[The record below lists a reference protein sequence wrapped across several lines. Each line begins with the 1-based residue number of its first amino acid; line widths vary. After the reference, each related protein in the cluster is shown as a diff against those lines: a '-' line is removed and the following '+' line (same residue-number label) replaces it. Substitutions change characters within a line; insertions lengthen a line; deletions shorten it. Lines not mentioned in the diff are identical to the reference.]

1 VVLLFGLT
9 AFTGAGL
16 LFLVQPMVAKLL
28 LPSYGGSPMVWNTS
42 TLFFQVLLLLGYLYV
57 HVSTTRLGRRQPWL
71 QAAVLALP
79 LLALPLALPA
89 QAVPPEGA
97 DPALWLLRTLLLAVG
112 LPFLVLATTS
122 TALQRWFSWL
132 GHPRSA
138 DPYFL
143 YAASNAGSF
152 VGLLAYPF
160 LLEPLLTLAQQRAVW
175 SMAYAA
181 FVAMFLACGALT
193 LVRGRVTAPSVR
205 EGAAATK
212 ERLTWS
218 RRGRWL
224 FLAFVPSSL
233 MLGVTTFITT
243 DVAALPLLWVLPLAI
258 YLATFVVAFG
268 RSRRVVSPGLVLAAA
283 SVAVA
288 CLVSALRPGLLP
300 LSLALVLHLGGLA
313 LVALAAHS
321 VLAAD
326 RPSPERLTEYF
337 VVVAVGGA
345 MGGLLN
351 GLLAPVVF
359 DSPVEYPLVLALV
372 PVAGFGLLVPGLSPL
387 DQGRSVA
394 RRATLMLL
402 PVLLA
407 GAGAAG
413 LVVGF
418 APVLSGLMLILGLAG
433 IASILAGR
441 PAVLVGLAVGAV
453 AATALVGSPVVQD
466 RTFFGTY
473 RVSATAEVHSLRHGT
488 TLHGLQ
494 WQDERRDQPT
504 TYYARSGPLGD
515 VFAAL
520 EDPEDPP
527 RVGGVGLGAGTIAAY
542 GVAGQQMRFYE
553 IDPAIRDIATDP
565 DLFTFLADSAAD
577 TDVVVGDGRLRVEEE
592 PDDTFDLLVLD
603 AFSSD
608 AIPVH
613 LLTLEAFEVYD
624 RVTADDGLIAVHVSN
639 RHFTLDPVVL
649 AAARELGLTGVVRSA
664 SGGDDGATLARWVV
678 LSRTEGSL
686 ADLVDREGWEPL
698 DGEARLWTDDYSS
711 VVGVLRL

>member
-1 VVLLFGLT
+1 MVLLFGLT

-42 TLFFQVLLLLGYLYV
+42 TLFFQVLLLAGYLYV
-57 HVSTTRLGRRQPWL
+57 HFSTTRLGRRQPWV

-79 LLALPLALPA
+79 LLALPLALPDS
-89 QAVPPEGA
+89 AVPPAGA

-112 LPFLVLATTS
+112 LPFAVLATTS

-132 GHPRSA
+132 GHPRSP

-175 SMAYAA
+175 SGAYLV
-181 FVAMFLACGALT
+181 FVALFLACGALT
-193 LVRGRVTAPSVR
+193 LARARVAAPSVR
-205 EGAAATK
+205 AGEAATR
-212 ERLTWS
+212 EPLTWS

-243 DVAALPLLWVLPLAI
+243 DVAALPLLWVLPLAT

-268 RSRRVVSPGLVLAAA
+268 RRSRIVSPGLVLAAA

-300 LSLALVLHLGGLA
+300 LSLALALHLGGLA
-313 LVALAAHS
+313 LIALAAHS

-326 RPSPERLTEYF
+326 RPSPERLTEFF

-351 GLLAPVVF
+351 GLLAPVIF
-359 DSPVEYPLVLALV
+359 NSPVEYPLVLALV
-372 PVAGFGLLVPGLSPL
+372 PVVGLGLLVPGLSPL
-387 DQGRSVA
+387 DGGRHVV
-394 RRATLMLL
+394 RRATFMLL

-407 GAGAAG
+407 AAGAVGLIAG
-413 LVVGF
+413 LV
-418 APVLSGLMLILGLAG
+418 PLLSGVVLVAGLVG
-433 IASILAGR
+433 IASVLASR
-441 PAVLVGLAVGAV
+441 PAVLAGLAVVAV
-453 AATALVGSPVVQD
+453 AATALAGSPVVQE

-473 RVSATAEVHSLRHGT
+473 RVFASEDMHSLRHGT

-494 WQDERRDQPT
+494 WLDERRTEPT

-515 VFAAL
+515 VFEVL
-520 EDPEDPP
+520 DDPDGPP
-527 RVGGVGLGAGTIAAY
+527 RVGGIGLGTGTIAAY
-542 GVAGQQMRFYE
+542 GMAGQQMRFYE
-553 IDPAIRDIATDP
+553 IDPAMEEIAEDQ
-565 DLFTFLADSAAD
+565 DLFSFLADSAAD
-577 TDVVVGDGRLRVEEE
+577 TDVVVGDGRLRADEE
-592 PDDTFDLLVLD
+592 PAGAFDLLVLD

-613 LLTLEAFEVYD
+613 LLTLEAFEIYD

-649 AAARELGLTGVVRSA
+649 GAARELGLTGVVRSA
-664 SGGDDGATLARWVV
+664 PGGDDGAAASRWVV

-686 ADLVDREGWEPL
+686 VELSGLEGWEPL
-698 DGEARLWTDDYSS
+698 DGEPRLWTDDYSS
-711 VVGVLRL
+711 LVGVLRL